1 MFHMQVKNTC
11 MWIKMPKWKL
21 EEKNPNFQI
30 CYKGTQKI
38 PCYINEMIIL
48 CINFEDSKK

>member
-1 MFHMQVKNTC
+1 MVIYTLVKIHFMFHMQVKNTC

-30 CYKGTQKI
+30 CYKGT
-38 PCYINEMIIL
+38 
-48 CINFEDSKK
+48 

>member
-21 EEKNPNFQI
+21 EEKNSTFKSVI
-30 CYKGTQKI
+30 KEHRKFHVI
-38 PCYINEMIIL
+38 SM
-48 CINFEDSKK
+48 K